1 VRFVPAIANAAWL
14 ASGARA
20 SARFHRALSSPGEA
34 QRSWLLAQLVRHA
47 GSVYGRE
54 HDFAAIRDYATFA
67 RRVPLASC
75 TDVAPYLTRIQAG
88 EKNVLGADPVTH
100 LVPTSG
106 TTGPQKLIPF
116 TGTLS
121 AAFDAAVAPWMRDLA
136 RQRPSLSGGPAY
148 WSVSPLAASTGG
160 NTPST
165 VRVGFDDDA
174 AYLGGAKSWLI
185 TRLLAVPSSVRLARD
200 ESAFWRL
207 TLLALL
213 RSRELRLVSVWHPSF
228 FELLVGTAEEAWP
241 ELIAAV
247 ESGANPWADAL
258 PSAARAGW
266 AATPDP
272 RRASELRT
280 IGAFDWPRWWPLL
293 QVLSCW
299 GEAAAEGGWRRL
311 ASRVPDVLV
320 QRKGLLATE
329 AVVTIPIGDAFPLA
343 ITSHFFEFLDEQGGV
358 HGAEDLERGGR
369 YEVVVTNGAGLWRY
383 RLGDIVECTGRLR
396 ATPSLRFLGR
406 SGRVSDLRGE
416 KLSEPFV
423 SEALR
428 TLWSPGAPP
437 AVAVLRAWDDRIHA
451 GYELVLS
458 TETLDEPIIELTMR
472 LERALEANPHYALAR
487 RLGQL
492 APLRVVEVSPNAA
505 QDALREASQR
515 RGVRIGDVKPPTLV
529 LADSA

>member
-1 VRFVPAIANAAWL
+1 MRFVPAIANAAWL

-20 SARFHRALSSPGEA
+20 SARFHRALSSPTEA
-34 QRSWLLAQLVRHA
+34 QRSWLLTQLVRHA
-47 GSVYGRE
+47 GSGYGRE
-54 HDFAAIRDYATFA
+54 HDFTAIRDYATFA
-67 RRVPLASC
+67 RRLPLA
-75 TDVAPYLTRIQAG
+75 TYTEFAPYIARIQAG

-106 TTGPQKLIPF
+106 TTGAQKLIPF

-121 AAFDAAVAPWMRDLA
+121 AAFDAAVAPWIQGLA
-136 RQRPSLSGGPAY
+136 RRRPALSGGPAY
-148 WSVSPLAASTGG
+148 WSVSPLAASGEA
-160 NTPST
+160 NTASA

-174 AYLGGAKSWLI
+174 AYLGGTKAWLI
-185 TRLLAVPSSVRLARD
+185 ARLLAVPSSIRLARD

-213 RSRELRLVSVWHPSF
+213 RCRELRLVSVWHPSF
-228 FELLVGTAEEAWP
+228 FELLVGSAEDAWP
-241 ELIAAV
+241 ELIGAV

-258 PSAARAGW
+258 PLTARPAW
-266 AATPDP
+266 TARPDT
-272 RRASELRT
+272 RRASELRR
-280 IGAFDWPRWWPLL
+280 IGVSDWPRWWPRL

-311 ASRVPDVLV
+311 ASRLPGVLV

-329 AVVTIPIGDAFPLA
+329 AVVTVPIGDAFPLA
-343 ITSHFFEFLDEQGGV
+343 VTSHFFEFLDERGSV
-358 HGAEDLERGGR
+358 RCAEDLERGGR

-383 RLGDIVECTGRLR
+383 RLGDMVECTGHLG

-406 SGRVSDLRGE
+406 AGRVSDLRGE

-428 TLWSPGAPP
+428 TLWRTGAPP
-437 AVAVLRAWDDRIHA
+437 AVAILRARDDGTHA

-458 TETLDEPIIELTMR
+458 TETLGEPVVEVTRR

-492 APLRVVEVSPNAA
+492 APVRVVEVSPNAA
-505 QDALREASQR
+505 QDQLREASQR
-515 RGVRIGDVKPPTLV
+515 RGARIGDMKPPTLV